1 MPDREA
7 SATDPVP
14 AREEAPATTTA
25 GWLNRNVVA
34 MGLTSFLSDFGHEMA
49 TALLPAFLLT
59 IGAGPAILGT
69 IEGISDT
76 VSSFIKIGAG
86 YSSDR
91 WGHRK
96 AVAVLGYF
104 LTGVAKAL
112 FALAQTWPPVPV
124 GRVVGWFGRGIHG
137 PIRDAMLAESVALVA
152 RGRAFGF
159 HRAGD
164 TAGAVARPSVA
175 LLLIGTLGL
184 RGSFLLTLVPGLLAA
199 LLFAL
204 LVRDPPQRS
213 LTPALGQ
220 GLAAT
225 TGVGLNL
232 LRNVLYTLAAFPIGL
247 LSDRFGRRPLLAAG
261 YGLAGLTFAGFAWL
275 PPVIPVLAVLFA
287 LAGIFIAAE
296 DTLEGA
302 LVADLLGSNRGL
314 GYGILGTVNGVG
326 NLTSSVVVGVLWA
339 AFGVTVCFAYA
350 ATFER

>member
-1 MPDREA
+1 
-7 SATDPVP
+7 
-14 AREEAPATTTA
+14 
-25 GWLNRNVVA
+25 
-34 MGLTSFLSDFGHEMA
+34 
-49 TALLPAFLLT
+49 
-59 IGAGPAILGT
+59 
-69 IEGISDT
+69 
-76 VSSFIKIGAG
+76 
-86 YSSDR
+86 
-91 WGHRK
+91 
-96 AVAVLGYF
+96 
-104 LTGVAKAL
+104 
-112 FALAQTWPPVPV
+112 
-124 GRVVGWFGRGIHG
+124 
-137 PIRDAMLAESVALVA
+137 
-152 RGRAFGF
+152 
-159 HRAGD
+159 
-164 TAGAVARPSVA
+164 
-175 LLLIGTLGL
+175 LIGTLGL